1 MITFNRVASITPG
14 KTAAAIAFGKEIAA
28 HMKNT
33 YHVELEMLVPVGGNP
48 QRLAWSARY
57 ADLAAL
63 DAVNGKILGDKKYWE
78 ILNKNSDLFLAGS
91 IHDSIWRTV

>member
-1 MITFNRVASITPG
+1 MIAFNRVASIAPG

-28 HMKNT
+28 YMKEA
-33 YHVELEMLVPVGGNP
+33 YKVDLEMLMPVGGNP

-63 DAVNGKILGDKKYWE
+63 DAVNGKILMDKKYWE
-78 ILNKNSDLFLAGS
+78 IINKNSDLFLAGS
-91 IHDSIWRTV
+91 IHDSMWRTV